1 MHASCSLAAGN
12 HTHVR
17 IYECRACHHEMRLT
31 VWGKDDL
38 TPPKL
43 ASADCELD
51 FLRPH
56 TAQFGAGRGRADAA

>member
-1 MHASCSLAAGN
+1 MSE
-12 HTHVR
+12 